1 VLEKTKRSNQK
12 AEHSNEILNAVPYF
26 RDHKAQ
32 HQKLNA
38 SCFFFIHKGAPD
50 YKAHLNEAKLR

>member
-38 SCFFFIHKGAPD
+38 SCFFFHT
-50 YKAHLNEAKLR
+50 